1 VPTLAAIAK
10 LFARRANTTF
20 GGGNVTIAVLK
31 REMVE
36 RNAWLSQEDFEL
48 AYAVSRLTPGTNLLG
63 FCAAAGWML
72 RRTLGTIVA
81 LLAASLP
88 CATMVV
94 LATVFAEELAG
105 SPLFV
110 SAMHGALAASVALV
124 VASVWQFAEAPA
136 REVPLQA
143 AVVMPLAIAIP
154 LGLEVQP
161 IFVILGAAALGLAW
175 PVGE

>member
-1 VPTLAAIAK
+1 MPTLAAIAR
-10 LFARRANTTF
+10 LFARRANSTF

-36 RNAWLSQEDFEL
+36 RNAWLSEDDFAL

-105 SPLFV
+105 SPLFGA
-110 SAMHGALAASVALV
+110 AMHGALAASVALI
-124 VASVWQFAEAPA
+124 VASVYQFAEVPA

-143 AVVMPLAIAIP
+143 LVVMPLSVAIP
-154 LGLEVQP
+154 LGLDVQP
-161 IFVILGAAALGLAW
+161 VVVILGAAAIGFAW
-175 PVGE
+175 PVRE